1 MQVGVDQVAQKGGW
15 GALWKMGL
23 WKSMLR
29 LFCIGVFV
37 PVVFLLGC
45 QSSLIYHPNAY
56 RAEYEERLVQMGGE
70 RLKFSTSQG
79 AQTAFFIPPCA
90 RVSGLPETVWL
101 CFAGNGSLALDWL
114 HAAEVW
120 DDRFAYL
127 LVDYPS
133 YGDCEGKPTPARIRE
148 SSEAAF
154 AALAG
159 RLGLTEEALRGRSLV
174 LGHSLG
180 SAVALMAAE
189 DLGIERGVLISPFSS
204 MTEMGRLM
212 LGWPL
217 CHLNLH
223 RYDNRR
229 TLERV
234 LVNEEARFVI
244 YHGSEDEVIPV
255 RMGRE
260 LAKRDESRI
269 AFHEVAGA
277 HHNDVLRLAGNRVGE
292 SMAELAKGR

>member
-1 MQVGVDQVAQKGGW
+1 
-15 GALWKMGL
+15 MGI
-23 WKSMLR
+23 WKSAFR
-29 LFCIGVFV
+29 LFGIGVLV
-37 PVVFLLGC
+37 PVVSLLGC

-56 RAEYEERLVQMGGE
+56 RAEYEERLVEMRGE
-70 RLKFSTSQG
+70 RLNFSTSQG
-79 AQTAFFIPPCA
+79 VQTAFYVPP
-90 RVSGLPETVWL
+90 RVGVAGMPETVWL

-114 HAAEVW
+114 HVIESW

-133 YGDCEGKPTPARIRE
+133 YGECEGKPTPARIRV
-148 SSEAAF
+148 SSKAAF
-154 AALAG
+154 SALAV
-159 RLGLTEEALRGRSLV
+159 RLGVTTDEMRERCAV

-180 SAVALMAAE
+180 SAAALMAAE
-189 DLGIERGVLISPFSS
+189 DLGIGRGVLISPFTS
-204 MTEMGRLM
+204 MTEMGRLV

-229 TLERV
+229 TLAKAVALEG
-234 LVNEEARFVI
+234 AQFVI
-244 YHGSEDEVIPV
+244 YHGSDDEVIPV

-260 LAKRDESRI
+260 LAKVDEQRI
-269 AFHEVAGA
+269 VFHEVKGA
-277 HHNDVLRLAGNRVGE
+277 HHNDVLRLAKDRVGE

>member
-1 MQVGVDQVAQKGGW
+1 
-15 GALWKMGL
+15 
-23 WKSMLR
+23 
-29 LFCIGVFV
+29 
-37 PVVFLLGC
+37 
-45 QSSLIYHPNAY
+45 
-56 RAEYEERLVQMGGE
+56 
-70 RLKFSTSQG
+70 
-79 AQTAFFIPPCA
+79 
-90 RVSGLPETVWL
+90 
-101 CFAGNGSLALDWL
+101 
-114 HAAEVW
+114 
-120 DDRFAYL
+120 
-127 LVDYPS
+127 
-133 YGDCEGKPTPARIRE
+133 
-148 SSEAAF
+148 
-154 AALAG
+154 
-159 RLGLTEEALRGRSLV
+159 LV

-229 TLERV
+229 TLEGV
-234 LVNEEARFVI
+234 LANEEAQFVI

>member
-1 MQVGVDQVAQKGGW
+1 MW
-15 GALWKMGL
+15 RMGL

-29 LFCIGVFV
+29 LSCIGVFV
-37 PVVFLLGC
+37 PVVFLLGY
-45 QSSLIYHPNAY
+45 QSTLIYHPNAY
-56 RAEYEERLVQMGGE
+56 RAVHEAMLGEVKGE
-70 RLKFSTSQG
+70 RLAFSTSQG
-79 AQTAFFIPPCA
+79 QQTAFYIPP
-90 RVSGLPETVWL
+90 REGDSGLPETVWL

-114 HAAEVW
+114 HVT
-120 DDRFAYL
+120 DDWEGRFAYL

-133 YGDCEGKPTPARIRE
+133 YGDCEGRPTPARIRE
-148 SSEAAF
+148 SSAAAF
-154 AALAG
+154 AALAT
-159 RLGLTEEALRGRSLV
+159 RLGVTTGDLRNRSLV

-189 DLGIERGVLISPFSS
+189 DLGIKRGVLISPFSS

-229 TLERV
+229 TLEGV
-234 LVNEEARFVI
+234 LANEEARFVI

-255 RMGRE
+255 WMGRE

>member
-1 MQVGVDQVAQKGGW
+1 MRLMKSVG
-15 GALWKMGL
+15 
-23 WKSMLR
+23 R
-29 LFCIGVFV
+29 LFAIAVIV
-37 PVVFLLGC
+37 PVLFLLGC

-56 RAEYEERLVQMGGE
+56 REEHEAMLGGVRGE
-70 RLKFSTSQG
+70 RLKFTTSQG
-79 AQTAFFIPPCA
+79 VQTAFYLPP
-90 RVSGLPETVWL
+90 RVAASGRPETIWL

-114 HAAEVW
+114 HVTEVW
-120 DDRFAYL
+120 DDHFAYL

-133 YGDCEGKPTPARIRE
+133 YGDCEGKPTPTRIRE

-154 AALAG
+154 AALAM
-159 RLGLTEEALRGRSLV
+159 RLGVTTGELRSRSLV

-189 DLGIERGVLISPFSS
+189 DLGIERGILISPFSS

-234 LVNEEARFVI
+234 LANEEARFVI

-255 RMGRE
+255 WMGRG

-292 SMAELAKGR
+292 SMVELAKGR